1 MSGPTRPII
10 GITMGDPCGI
20 GPEIAAKAL
29 ADAAV
34 YQRCQPIVIGDADII
49 ERAIRF
55 VSVPLTVNRISAVE
69 SAIGRPG
76 TIDVYDLRIAT
87 PQQATPGKVCAVGGH
102 AAFEAIKRSIE
113 LAMSGQIHAVVT
125 APVSKQAL
133 HLAGHEFAG
142 HTEIFAQFTGGGEV
156 AMMLAVG
163 NLRVVHVSTHVSL
176 RRACDLVS
184 RGRVLAVIRLADRAC
199 RQLGIERPRIGV
211 AGLNPHAGESGLF
224 GDEELRQIQPA
235 IQAAR
240 DEGMDASGPYPAD
253 TLFPRAVGG
262 AFDVVVA
269 MYHDQGHVPVK
280 LAGFRCDSSG
290 AWTEVRGVNVTL
302 GLPIIRTSVDHGTAF
317 DQAGTGRASE
327 KSLLDAI
334 DYAIRLAQAA
344 GPSS

>member
-1 MSGPTRPII
+1 
-10 GITMGDPCGI
+10 MGDPCGI

-55 VSVPLTVNRISAVE
+55 VSVPLAVNRISAVE

-87 PQQATPGKVCAVGGH
+87 TEQAKPGKVCAVGGH
-102 AAFEAIKRSIE
+102 AAYEAIKRSIE

-133 HLAGHEFAG
+133 HLAGHDFAG
-142 HTEIFAQFTGGGEV
+142 HTEIFAHFTGSGEV

-163 NLRVVHVSTHVSL
+163 NLRIVHVSTHVSL

-184 RGRVLAVIRLADRAC
+184 RGRVLAVIRLANQAC
-199 RQLGIERPRIGV
+199 RQLGIEHPRIGV

-240 DEGMDASGPYPAD
+240 DEGIEASGPYPPD

-262 AFDVVVA
+262 AFDVAVA
-269 MYHDQGHVPVK
+269 MYHDQGHVPAK
-280 LAGFRCDSSG
+280 LAGFHCDSSG